1 MHCCVCSFV
10 MLSMVCV
17 SAPSFLKFHLNTIH
31 DVAHTPIN
39 MNPTWS
45 YGTTL
50 TLGSAPCVGG
60 IHVTSSTSWLF
71 ALWPETPKSNYN
83 WRHDNVLRVIAG
95 ALLVQ
100 VRRFNR
106 GEHVQKP
113 HKEWT
118 KFKSK
123 KTQYGRPERKME
135 MKKSLPGEAKDWKIL
150 WDEDKYPAHFLSTST
165 TLLRCQIYI
174 VVWSDSSKQVIL
186 IELTCGDESNFD
198 DQVERKRMDTIES

>member
-10 MLSMVCV
+10 VLSMLCV
-17 SAPSFLKFHLNTIH
+17 PAPSFLKFHLNTIH

-71 ALWPETPKSNYN
+71 ALWPEAPKSNYN

-106 GEHVQKP
+106 VNMFRNPIRNGLSSSRRRP
-113 HKEWT
+113 NT
-118 KFKSK
+118 G
-123 KTQYGRPERKME
+123 GRRGRWRWRRVSPERLKTE
-135 MKKSLPGEAKDWKIL
+135 RSCGMKTNTLPTSSAHL
-150 WDEDKYPAHFLSTST
+150 QHCWDA
-165 TLLRCQIYI
+165 RYI
-174 VVWSDSSKQVIL
+174 
-186 IELTCGDESNFD
+186 
-198 DQVERKRMDTIES
+198 